1 MNKKQ
6 KELYT
11 NKNNTNR
18 CKYYYYYYL
27 KMSNKYIQY
36 TL

>member
-6 KELYT
+6 KEFYI

-18 CKYYYYYYL
+18 RKYYYYL
-27 KMSNKYIQY
+27 KMSNRYKQY
-36 TL
+36 TLL